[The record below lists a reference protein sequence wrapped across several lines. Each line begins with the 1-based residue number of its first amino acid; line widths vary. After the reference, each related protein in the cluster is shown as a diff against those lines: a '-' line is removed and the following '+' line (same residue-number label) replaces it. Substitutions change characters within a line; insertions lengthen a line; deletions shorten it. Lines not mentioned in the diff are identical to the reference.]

1 MMLARRVKEQKGLHK
16 KGKKEYTSTK
26 VHAHEA
32 WVLRTALA
40 ERPVGRF
47 TGRGTQGVHS
57 QQASNGALHEGVRSD
72 KASVQKRASGARV
85 RCSPDRKIHSHICT
99 QVHFIRFI
107 RLRGI

>member
-1 MMLARRVKEQKGLHK
+1 MLARRLKEQEGLHK
-16 KGKKEYTSTK
+16 KGKKEYISIK
-26 VHAHEA
+26 IHAHEA
-32 WVLRTALA
+32 WILRTALA

-57 QQASNGALHEGVRSD
+57 QQAPNGALHEGVRSD

-85 RCSPDRKIHSHICT
+85 RCSPDGKIHSHICT
-99 QVHFIRFI
+99 RVQFIRFI